1 MQPPPPNIDVGHRG
15 GGGELITCDLSALL
29 MARPLT
35 SVAFA
40 HPKTA
45 TPPPPLLS
53 SIGQAATDSDD
64 ALAGRDDL
72 LYRLDPH
79 RQVPPR
85 LVQAPTRAH
94 LRRASTKVASATVRA
109 PSRTRYASS
118 SHTPCASLPQKSM
131 LR

>member
-1 MQPPPPNIDVGHRG
+1 
-15 GGGELITCDLSALL
+15 

-64 ALAGRDDL
+64 VLAGRDDL

-94 LRRASTKVASATVRA
+94 LRRASTKVASATV
-109 PSRTRYASS
+109 PQVHGASS
-118 SHTPCASLPQKSM
+118 TTPLELPCRDQRLQLPFLSAYGTAHAHA
-131 LR
+131 LCVSTPAAAAAATFH